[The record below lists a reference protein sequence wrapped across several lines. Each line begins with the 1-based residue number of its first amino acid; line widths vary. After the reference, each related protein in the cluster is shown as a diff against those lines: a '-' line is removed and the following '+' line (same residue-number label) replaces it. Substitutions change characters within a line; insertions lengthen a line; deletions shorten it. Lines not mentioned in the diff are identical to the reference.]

1 MIARDWLGVGG
12 CPVPTA
18 IGRFRI
24 PQNMITYKDANGET
38 RYWKTQGGAWNFANK
53 LNEDLTDGMW
63 TFENEYLKGFYLE
76 FKKD

>member
-1 MIARDWLGVGG
+1 M
-12 CPVPTA
+12 T
-18 IGRFRI
+18 
-24 PQNMITYKDANGET
+24 TYKDKNGKT

-76 FKKD
+76 FKKDGQ